1 MARDDPIALTPAGHG
16 AAPAAALAVGAG
28 PPILWQ
34 DTGVQNRKTPDP
46 DGLPKTILQVN
57 AAKAGNALAREEL
70 FARYLPRVQQIV
82 ALRLNKP
89 LRECW
94 QDIQDLAQ
102 ESLLEAFLHLD
113 KFEQTS
119 EGSFRNWIATI
130 VVNNVRDAS
139 RRGSAKKRGA
149 GKVKPLGEAGSD
161 REDSTIN
168 IPAPDAAPSV
178 VLYTS
183 ELEEA
188 RERAM
193 LQLNQRHREAVILR
207 HLCEMSYDEVA
218 QVMKLNSVPAARAL
232 CHRATE
238 NLRDLMARFRPEGQP
253 LPETTSV

>member
-1 MARDDPIALTPAGHG
+1 MAADWQRCRRPEG
-16 AAPAAALAVGAG
+16 AQRCSSWHNCDVP
-28 PPILWQ
+28 
-34 DTGVQNRKTPDP
+34 DRKTPDP
-46 DGLPKTILQVN
+46 NGPPKTVLQVS
-57 AAKAGNALAREEL
+57 AAQAGNVHAREEL

-82 ALRLNKP
+82 ALRLNRP

-113 KFEQTS
+113 KFEQTT

-139 RRGSAKKRGA
+139 RRGSAKKRGS

-178 VLYTS
+178 MLYTN
-183 ELEEA
+183 EIEEA

-207 HLCEMSYDEVA
+207 HLCEMSYEEVA
-218 QVMKLNSVPAARAL
+218 DVMKLNSVAAARAL

-238 NLRDLMARFRPEGQP
+238 NLRDLMQRFRPDGKA
-253 LPETTSV
+253 LPETSSA

>member
-1 MARDDPIALTPAGHG
+1 MAD
-16 AAPAAALAVGAG
+16 
-28 PPILWQ
+28 
-34 DTGVQNRKTPDP
+34 RKTPDP
-46 DGLPKTILQVN
+46 GPPKTILQVN
-57 AAKAGNALAREEL
+57 AAKAGNVHAREEL

-82 ALRLNKP
+82 ALRLNRP
-89 LRECW
+89 LRECFH
-94 QDIQDLAQ
+94 DIEDLAQ

-139 RRGSAKKRGA
+139 RRNSAKKRGS
-149 GKVKPLGEAGSD
+149 GKIKPLGEAGSD
-161 REDSTIN
+161 REESTIN
-168 IPAPDAAPSV
+168 IPSPDAAPSV
-178 VLYTS
+178 ILYAN

-193 LQLNQRHREAVILR
+193 LLLNQRHREAVILR
-207 HLCEMSYDEVA
+207 HLCEMSYEEVA

-238 NLRDLMARFRPEGQP
+238 NLRDLMERFRPEGMR

>member
-1 MARDDPIALTPAGHG
+1 M
-16 AAPAAALAVGAG
+16 
-28 PPILWQ
+28 
-34 DTGVQNRKTPDP
+34 
-46 DGLPKTILQVN
+46 TILQVQAAKLGN
-57 AAKAGNALAREEL
+57 AAAREEL

-89 LRECW
+89 LKDCW
-94 QDIQDLAQ
+94 HDIQDLAQ

-139 RRGSAKKRGA
+139 RRGTAKKRGS
-149 GKVKPLGEAGSD
+149 GKVKPLGEGGSD
-161 REDSTIN
+161 GQESTIN
-168 IPAPDAAPSV
+168 IPAHDAPPSV
-178 VLYTS
+178 MLYAN

-193 LQLNQRHREAVILR
+193 LQLNQRHREAIILR
-207 HLCEMSYDEVA
+207 HLCEMEYEEVA
-218 QVMKLNSVPAARAL
+218 KVMKLNSVAAARAL

-238 NLRDLMARFRPEGQP
+238 NLRDLMQKFRPEGST
-253 LPETTSV
+253 LPDSTAS